1 MTILTTLL
9 PLLAALLIGYWIDI
23 KFFSEKR
30 VAKGLNQ
37 LVYLILGLIG
47 FSIGALDNLT
57 EKLFVAGYQAFILF
71 LLVSSFNLIA
81 LYISGLKLDSHYNAS
96 NAPIPQ
102 ASKWQAIKDAIITLT
117 WVFAGIGAG
126 IIGKHWLTGVDELV
140 TGLLYILLFLIG
152 CQLRQGNYRLRKL
165 FLNRQGLIIASVT
178 VISTLLAG
186 WLSTLILDIN
196 WHQGLAVVSGF
207 GWYSLSGILITGLGD
222 PVLGTTAFL
231 LDLSRE
237 IIALMLIPFLA
248 KWNSHMS
255 VGYSGATAM
264 DFTLPMLGKFH
275 GPQIIPVCIASGFI
289 MSVLVPILIPIFM
302 GAGQ

>member
-1 MTILTTLL
+1 MAILTTLL

-23 KFFSEKR
+23 TFFNAKR

-57 EKLFVAGYQAFILF
+57 EKLLIAGHQAFILVI
-71 LLVSSFNLIA
+71 LVSSFNLIA
-81 LYISGLKLDSHYNAS
+81 LYFSGLKFGSHYENNSA
-96 NAPIPQ
+96 ALPQ
-102 ASKWQAIKDAIITLT
+102 TSKWQAIKDAIITLT
-117 WVFAGIGAG
+117 WVFAGIAAG
-126 IIGKHWLTGVDELV
+126 FIGKQWFTGVDKLV
-140 TGLLYILLFLIG
+140 TALLYILLFLIG

-165 FLNRQGLIIASVT
+165 FLNRQGLIIAGVT
-178 VISTLLAG
+178 IASTLLAG
-186 WLSTLILDIN
+186 WVSTLLLHIN

-237 IIALMLIPFLA
+237 ILALMLIPFLA
-248 KWNSHMS
+248 KWNSHLS

-289 MSVLVPILIPIFM
+289 MSVLVPILIPIFI
-302 GAGQ
+302 GS